1 MDSDPQKNSML
12 ETAKSWI
19 TLAMAIV
26 TSIAGIVLWVQNSSD
41 EKFDNIQNQITTIR
55 SDIDKIEES
64 NQVILRIIGRL
75 EGKIDN

>member
-26 TSIAGIVLWVQNSSD
+26 TSVAGIVLWVQNSSD
-41 EKFDNIQNQITTIR
+41 EKFDNIQNQITTIK